1 MDISAIRDAIS
12 SLPPLQRGQNRYR
25 QYTDAK
31 DILFRQFFLPQER
44 DFITKEL
51 VKRYG
56 I

>member
-1 MDISAIRDAIS
+1 MDISAIREAIS
-12 SLPPLQRGQNRYR
+12 VLPPLQRGQNRYR
-25 QYTDAK
+25 QYTSAK
-31 DILFRQFFLPQER
+31 EMLFRQFFLPQER

>member
-1 MDISAIRDAIS
+1 MDISAIREAIS
-12 SLPPLQRGQNRYR
+12 VLPPLRRGQNRYR
-25 QYTDAK
+25 QYTSAK
-31 DILFRQFFLPQER
+31 ERLFRQFVLPQER

>member
-1 MDISAIRDAIS
+1 MDISAIREAIS
-12 SLPPLQRGQNRYR
+12 VLPPLQRGKNRYR

-31 DILFRQFFLPQER
+31 EILFRQFFLPQER